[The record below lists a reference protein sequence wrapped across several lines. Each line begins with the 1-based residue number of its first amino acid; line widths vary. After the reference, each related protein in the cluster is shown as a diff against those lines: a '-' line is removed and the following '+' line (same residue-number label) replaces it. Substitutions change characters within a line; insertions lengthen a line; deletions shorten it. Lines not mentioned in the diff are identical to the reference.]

1 MLSKRLTRAMVIMV
15 TLVVLITMNSGI
27 GAAKKRVIGF
37 IPMTLNNEFFIVM
50 CNAAKME
57 AEQLGVDILV
67 QAGQRHASTE
77 EQLQIIENMIIRKV
91 DAICIVPAS
100 PVGLMPALKKAEAA
114 GIPVINVDT
123 EFDADLVSKSG
134 LKPIPFVGTDNYAA
148 ARLAGEYAVKLLGG
162 KGRVAI
168 LTGLAGQQSGV
179 DRRNGFYDVV
189 KGKLDVVAE
198 QTANWEIEQGYNVC
212 QNILQAHRDLA
223 LVFACNDNMA
233 LGALRAIKE
242 ARRDVKVIGFDGI
255 PEALKSVAEG
265 GLTATIAQR
274 PTEMGRQAVRLA
286 VDMLNGKT
294 VPKDTRVGA
303 AVITVENAREF
314 AKSLEKYK

>member
-123 EFDADLVSKSG
+123 
-134 LKPIPFVGTDNYAA
+134 
-148 ARLAGEYAVKLLGG
+148 
-162 KGRVAI
+162 
-168 LTGLAGQQSGV
+168 
-179 DRRNGFYDVV
+179 
-189 KGKLDVVAE
+189 
-198 QTANWEIEQGYNVC
+198 
-212 QNILQAHRDLA
+212 
-223 LVFACNDNMA
+223 
-233 LGALRAIKE
+233 
-242 ARRDVKVIGFDGI
+242 
-255 PEALKSVAEG
+255 
-265 GLTATIAQR
+265 
-274 PTEMGRQAVRLA
+274 
-286 VDMLNGKT
+286 
-294 VPKDTRVGA
+294 
-303 AVITVENAREF
+303 
-314 AKSLEKYK
+314 